1 VALLSVQKLEVG
13 YGEIQV
19 LWGVDLVVGRGEIVA
34 LVGSNGAGKTT
45 LLRCLSGLLSPRAG
59 AVHFDGK
66 PVSGLNS
73 SALVERGLLHV
84 PEGRRLFAGMTVR
97 DNLLMGAYLQR
108 DRAEI
113 RQDLE
118 RAYGLFPVLRDRQ
131 RQLAGTLSGGEQQ
144 MCALARGLM
153 ARPRLMLIDEL
164 SLGLAPVA
172 VERLMPVLREIH
184 QQGVSILLVEQ
195 DAQTALEMAE
205 RAYVL
210 ERGTIAL
217 QGTGREVL
225 ANEHVRRAYL
235 GL

>member
-1 VALLSVQKLEVG
+1 MALLSVQKLEVG

-59 AVHFDGK
+59 AVHFDGE

-118 RAYGLFPVLRDRQ
+118 RAYGLFPV
-131 RQLAGTLSGGEQQ
+131 
-144 MCALARGLM
+144 RGLM

>member
-1 VALLSVQKLEVG
+1 VALLSIQKLEAG
-13 YGEIQV
+13 YGEVQV
-19 LWGVDLVVGRGEIVA
+19 LWSVDLMVGRGEIVA

-45 LLRCLSGLLSPRAG
+45 LLRCLSGLLSPRG
-59 AVHFDGK
+59 GTVTFDGE

-73 SALVERGLLHV
+73 SDLVQRGLLHV

-108 DRAEI
+108 DRGEI
-113 RQDLE
+113 YRDLE
-118 RAYGLFPVLRDRQ
+118 RVYALFPVLRDRQ

-144 MCALARGLM
+144 MCALGRGLM
-153 ARPRLMLIDEL
+153 ARPRLLLIDEL

-172 VERLMPVLREIH
+172 VERLMPALREIH
-184 QQGVSILLVEQ
+184 QQGVSIMLVEQ

-210 ERGTIAL
+210 ERGAIAL
-217 QGTGREVL
+217 QGTGQELL

>member
-1 VALLSVQKLEVG
+1 VALLEVHGLEAG

-19 LWGVDLVVGRGEIVA
+19 LWGVDLTVAEGEIVA

-45 LLRCLSGLLSPRAG
+45 LLRCLSGLLRASG
-59 AVHFDGK
+59 GTIHFHGQAT
-66 PVSGLNS
+66 VGLGTE
-73 SALVERGLLHV
+73 ALVRRGLLLV

-97 DNLLMGAYLQR
+97 DNLLMGAYLQP
-108 DRAEI
+108 DREAI
-113 RQDLE
+113 RGDLE
-118 RAYGLFPVLRDRQ
+118 RVYALFPVLHERQ
-131 RQLAGTLSGGEQQ
+131 GQLAGTLSGGEQQ

-153 ARPRLMLIDEL
+153 ARPRLLLIDEM

-172 VERLMPVLREIH
+172 VERLVPAIREIH
-184 QQGVSILLVEQ
+184 RQGISILLVEQ
-195 DAQTALEMAE
+195 DAQTALETAG

-210 ERGTIAL
+210 EHGAVAL
-217 QGTGREVL
+217 RGTGRELL